1 MARHIIRPLR
11 FMLPPLPGL
20 RSPLLLRFGLFL
32 YDVLGARKL
41 LPASQTVD
49 LTHHVVGNPLK
60 REFQYGFEYSD
71 CRVDD
76 SRLVVLNALD
86 AAEHGAVLHQLQLR
100 HGGGAGG
107 GWSAPQRDGETLG
120 FGDACPTMIRSASTF
135 IRKPFLGL
143 SG

>member
-1 MARHIIRPLR
+1 MMCWR
-11 FMLPPLPGL
+11 
-20 RSPLLLRFGLFL
+20 
-32 YDVLGARKL
+32 ARKL

-86 AAEHGAVLHQLQLR
+86 AAEHGAVIRTRTRCTRVERRQDWELVL
-100 HGGGAGG
+100 
-107 GWSAPQRDGETLG
+107 SARGRRDVRPRAFSMLPDRGLARSRRPS
-120 FGDACPTMIRSASTF
+120 FANRASACPADQR
-135 IRKPFLGL
+135 
-143 SG
+143 